1 MCIHEKS
8 SSRPSL
14 GGRPQN
20 NLYPPPAAALGPA
33 SLCGG
38 LLRLGSIDNPTETS
52 GSSNLPIA
60 LRTAPAH
67 PPKSGV
73 QGAVV
78 GSCVDGPR
86 FARVLW
92 RVARSLAVMC
102 PAFQCGLIG
111 TAGPDGFRE
120 SRPYQIVGVKA
131 REPTQASLDPSG
143 RPTSPSRF
151 LALASSRRRRC
162 ATPHAAAA
170 TRR

>member
-1 MCIHEKS
+1 MCVFKKS
-8 SSRPSL
+8 MGCPGL

-20 NLYPPPAAALGPA
+20 NLYPPPRSRSDQRLFAVVFCGCTALITR
-33 SLCGG
+33 
-38 LLRLGSIDNPTETS
+38 LRPPVAQIC
-52 GSSNLPIA
+52 PIA

-111 TAGPDGFRE
+111 TAGPDGFHE